1 MGQELSKKIHYNTQR
16 CNYKTNSVN
25 LLNVINTQT
34 VSELIHELLNI
45 LDLLNILYLLNIF
58 YTAFLINPT
67 LIAFVLFTLLGLV
80 AFLSKVL
87 ITYSSANQYCLFPGA
102 ILQF

>member
-1 MGQELSKKIHYNTQR
+1 M
-16 CNYKTNSVN
+16 N

-34 VSELIHELLNI
+34 FVELIHELLKILYLLNI
-45 LDLLNILYLLNIF
+45 LYHLNILYLLNIL

-80 AFLSKVL
+80 AFLSRVL
-87 ITYSSANQYCLFPGA
+87 IMMIILLLF
-102 ILQF
+102 LQKQNLAFAVYLLGSVLSLPD

>member
-1 MGQELSKKIHYNTQR
+1 MITTLKIPPSKAWRQDLSKKFHYNTKHVGTTKPTQ
-16 CNYKTNSVN
+16 VN

-34 VSELIHELLNI
+34 FSELIHELLNI
-45 LDLLNILYLLNIF
+45 LYLLYIL

-80 AFLSKVL
+80 AFLSKVPPL
-87 ITYSSANQYCLFPGA
+87 
-102 ILQF
+102 

>member
-1 MGQELSKKIHYNTQR
+1 M
-16 CNYKTNSVN
+16 N

-34 VSELIHELLNI
+34 FSELIHER
-45 LDLLNILYLLNIF
+45 LNILYLLNIL

-80 AFLSKVL
+80 AFLSRVL
-87 ITYSSANQYCLFPGA
+87 IMMIILLLF
-102 ILQF
+102 LQKQNLAFAVYLLGSVLSLPD